1 MSSEGRHLG
10 EQCRH
15 RVGWVFVAPRR
26 NVRPSPPSKMDWF
39 VNAKMLKNEACPHR
53 GRWGGRTEKASRLR
67 SLTALAQTPDKKKGE
82 EKPLHHDPLQMLA
95 L

>member
-10 EQCRH
+10 DQCRH

-39 VNAKMLKNEACPHR
+39 VNAKMKRARIVAGGAAVLK
-53 GRWGGRTEKASRLR
+53 RLLVSGR
-67 SLTALAQTPDKKKGE
+67 SLHWLKLSIKKGE